1 MKTLKIFLSIA
12 VVIGGLFWAEPT
24 TAQQNLTLYNMKALP
39 QRLQVNPAKL
49 PDSRIYVGLPLVSSF
64 HMTLLNEGFRL
75 EEFDQAFY
83 EIPGSD
89 SFGVNINQLGAIF
102 SRDNYLSLNADVE
115 LLNFGFKVG
124 KNYFHASS
132 TFKNDFRL
140 SYPGDAFDLLFQG
153 NGGQNVGRTFNFNFG
168 VDAMQTLDFAVGYSR
183 EVTNKLTVGGR
194 VKRILGIST
203 ITTERNDVSFTTR
216 ESDFAYLV
224 KSDIAINS
232 ASIYGNILAD
242 SNVNF
247 EPPSSLSEITNGG
260 WGLDLGAV
268 YNITKRIEVSASIV
282 DLGYINWES
291 NTTRYESENPG
302 NEFVF
307 EGFEFE
313 EIFGD
318 SADIGESFQNLADS
332 IIDAFN
338 LDSSGQ
344 NFRQQLFTEF
354 YLGGNF
360 HLTKNHNAGLLFY
373 GTFYNR
379 KLRPGVTLSW
389 NSRLSRIFSIS
400 ASASMMAG
408 TVRNVGLGAA
418 LNLGPLQT
426 YFVSDNVLGAVNP
439 LGSKVVNFRGGINL
453 TIGRKAKKLKEN
465 KKDKKES
472 SLTRTDMRI

>member
-1 MKTLKIFLSIA
+1 MKLMKITGIIA
-12 VVIGGLFWAEPT
+12 LVITGLFWAEPT
-24 TAQQNLTLYNMKALP
+24 LGQQNMTLYNMKALP
-39 QRLQVNPAKL
+39 QRLQVNPAHL
-49 PDSRIYVGLPLVSSF
+49 PDSRIYVGLPVASSLHF
-64 HMTLLNEGFRL
+64 TFLNQGFRM
-75 EEFDQAFY
+75 EEFDDAFY
-83 EIPGSD
+83 ELSGSD

-102 SRDNYLSLNADVE
+102 SRDNYLNLSADLE

-153 NGGQNVGRTFNFNFG
+153 NGGENVGRTFNFNFG
-168 VDAMQTLDFAVGYSR
+168 VDALQTLDFALGYSR
-183 EVTNKLTVGGR
+183 EISNKLTVGGR

-203 ITTERNDVSFTTR
+203 ITTEKNDVSFTTR

-232 ASIYGNILAD
+232 SSIYGNVFED
-242 SNVNF
+242 SSVNF
-247 EPPSSLSEITNGG
+247 QPPTSLNDITNGG

-268 YNITKRIEVSASIV
+268 YHITKRIEVSASIV
-282 DLGYINWES
+282 DLGYINWET
-291 NTTRYESENPG
+291 NTTRYASKDPG

-318 SADIGESFQNLADS
+318 SADIGQSFQNLADS
-332 IIDAFN
+332 VIDAFN

-344 NFRQQLFTEF
+344 AFRQALFTEF

-360 HLTKNHNAGLLFY
+360 HLTKNHQAGLLFY
-373 GTFYNR
+373 GTFYDK

-389 NSRLSRIFSIS
+389 NSRLSRIFSVS
-400 ASASMMAG
+400 ASASLLAG
-408 TVRNVGLGAA
+408 TVRNVGIGAA
-418 LNLGPLQT
+418 LNLGPIQT
-426 YFVSDNVLGAVNP
+426 YFVSDNVLGIMNP
-439 LGSKVVNFRGGINL
+439 LGSKVLNVRAGVNITL
-453 TIGRKAKKLKEN
+453 GRKAKKLKEN
-465 KKDKKES
+465 KKES
-472 SLTRTDMRI
+472 SNSGLIRTDMRI